1 MRTFEYVESSRKEF
15 MTPPRSPF
23 RTNAVVVAVIGIVVA
38 LLVHFIVLSSP
49 RYNWVNPLTVT
60 VPVEPVAFVH
70 DVMQCAIAGF
80 ASLITFI

>member
-1 MRTFEYVESSRKEF
+1 MS
-15 MTPPRSPF
+15 PPRSPF
-23 RTNAVVVAVIGIVVA
+23 RTNAVVVAVIGLVVG

-60 VPVEPVAFVH
+60 VPVEPAAVMH

-80 ASLITFI
+80 MSLITLL

>member
-1 MRTFEYVESSRKEF
+1 MV
-15 MTPPRSPF
+15 PPRSPF

-60 VPVEPVAFVH
+60 VPVEPAAMVH
-70 DVMQCAIAGF
+70 DMVQF
-80 ASLITFI
+80 AVTGCMYLVTLI